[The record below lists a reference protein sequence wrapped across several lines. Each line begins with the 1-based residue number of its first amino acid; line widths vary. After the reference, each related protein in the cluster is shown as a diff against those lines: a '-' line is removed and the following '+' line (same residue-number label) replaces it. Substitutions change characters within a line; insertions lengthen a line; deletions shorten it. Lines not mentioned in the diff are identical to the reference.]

1 MKKIL
6 PFAFVCATLIPAS
19 AWALRDGDRL
29 NVRVATGNDAGQ
41 LTPFLV
47 KNDGGPQDQCLY
59 AAAWENQK
67 GTDSVE
73 CLLREQ
79 KTIGHTSCVR
89 NAQDGFPTIVVA
101 DYCQGFDQF
110 GRVQDIDYMV
120 LGESPNGALYGAVL
134 FEGIPMGPFSI
145 QIT

>member
-6 PFAFVCATLIPAS
+6 PFALLLATLVPTS
-19 AWALRDGDRL
+19 AMALEDGQELD
-29 NVRVATGNDAGQ
+29 VRVGLDKSAGT
-41 LTPFLV
+41 LTPFLI
-47 KNDGGPQDQCLY
+47 KNDGGPQDSCLY
-59 AAAWENQK
+59 AATWESDKRN
-67 GTDSVE
+67 DSVE

-89 NAQDGFPTIVVA
+89 NAKDSFATIVVA

-110 GRVQDIDYMV
+110 GRVQDIDYMI
-120 LGESPNGALYGAVL
+120 LGESPSGALYGAVL

-145 QIT
+145 VAV